1 MFGWGQWKRIQQIV
15 KTRTNKQIKS
25 HAQKR
30 ERVNPEIKIKYAKF
44 KSRRGRISSGVLAN
58 DAIVLS
64 SNGGDLL
71 NAFARDDQHLPPL
84 AQMVKDVYLTN
95 NADAPRRRKLAA
107 PYSKV
112 VVKDVYLTNNAD
124 APRRR
129 KLAAPYSKVVQVQH
143 LTLMQESTT
152 PLTTITTSVEQSQTR
167 YDPGMEV
174 YIRLSNGKW
183 TPGVIHSV
191 IPSGPTYNICQGNV
205 SERCYADE

>member
-1 MFGWGQWKRIQQIV
+1 MVSSNISSNRLGLRMFGWGQWKRIQQIV

-112 VVKDVYLTNNAD
+112 V
-124 APRRR
+124 
-129 KLAAPYSKVVQVQH
+129 QVQH